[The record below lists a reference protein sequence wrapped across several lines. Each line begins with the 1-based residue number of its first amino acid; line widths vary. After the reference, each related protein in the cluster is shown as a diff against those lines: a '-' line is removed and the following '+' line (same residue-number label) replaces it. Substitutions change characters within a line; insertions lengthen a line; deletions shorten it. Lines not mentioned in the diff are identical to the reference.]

1 MAKAT
6 AIHCPYCGKGFK
18 ANPKM
23 FGKKTRCKGCEEIF
37 VVEPPEEFEE
47 EEETSVQSASKKR
60 ASSSVRTSKVSSG
73 ILPEDEPEEDD
84 DDDEGGDPYGVTTLD
99 LTPRCPNCA
108 NPLESE
114 ESIICLYCGYNTQTR
129 TWGKTKQ
136 VYESTGQ
143 DYFLWWLPA
152 FMSLFAI
159 ILMMLVILWYCV
171 VVPRVPWVV
180 GSQYYNWMIH
190 ESLRMWSVMILLSIM
205 WGLGLFV
212 YNRLIVNPI
221 PPEKEKK

>member
-6 AIHCPYCGKGFK
+6 AVHCPNCGKGFK

-37 VVEPPEEFEE
+37 VVEPPDEDEVEDGI
-47 EEETSVQSASKKR
+47 APGPSKKTR
-60 ASSSVRTSKVSSG
+60 ASSGVRTSKVSSG
-73 ILPEDEPEEDD
+73 ILPEDEPEDD

-108 NPLESE
+108 NPLESAD
-114 ESIICLYCGYNTQTR
+114 SIICLYCGYNTQTR

-136 VYESTGQ
+136 VYESTGE
-143 DYFLWWLPA
+143 DYFKWWLPA
-152 FMSLFAI
+152 FICLFVI
-159 ILMMLVILWYCV
+159 FVLMVLILWYCT
-171 VVPRVPWVV
+171 VVPRVPWIVKDDW
-180 GSQYYNWMIH
+180 YNWTIH
-190 ESLRMWSVMILLSIM
+190 ESMRMWSVVMLLFLM
-205 WGLGLFV
+205 WGLGFFV
-212 YNRLIVNPI
+212 YNRLIVNPH